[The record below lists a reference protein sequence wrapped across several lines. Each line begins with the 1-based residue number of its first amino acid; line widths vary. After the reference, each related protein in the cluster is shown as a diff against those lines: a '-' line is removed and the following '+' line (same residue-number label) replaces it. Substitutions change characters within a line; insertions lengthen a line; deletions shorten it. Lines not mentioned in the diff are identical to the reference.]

1 MNNSNTPQKISL
13 GSLMLLIIA
22 AVVTVAGLIAVV
34 AWDSGGAINFGLFI
48 ANYEL
53 EEAVAVL
60 VVGIVLLA
68 IAVATIFMRNKKQ

>member
-1 MNNSNTPQKISL
+1 MNNSNNTPKITL
-13 GSLMLLIIA
+13 GSVILLIIA
-22 AVVTVAGLIAVV
+22 AVVTAAGLIAVV
-34 AWDSGGAINFGLFI
+34 TWDSGGAINFGLFV

-68 IAVATIFMRNKKQ
+68 IAVASIFMRNKKQ